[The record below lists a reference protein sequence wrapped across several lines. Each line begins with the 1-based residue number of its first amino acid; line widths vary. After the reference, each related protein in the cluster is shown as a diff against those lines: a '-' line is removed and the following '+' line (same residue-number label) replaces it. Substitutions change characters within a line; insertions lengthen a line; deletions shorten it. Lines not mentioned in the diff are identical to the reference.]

1 MSDHTLLLVEDEG
14 LDRTQNVVNSVGG
27 IIETNIKI
35 LPGTI
40 DLIIEV
46 LKLKISEMNSKCPHL
61 TSFTDSPYS
70 RKIFSVRSLEMFI

>member
-1 MSDHTLLLVEDEG
+1 MSDHDLTLLLVEDEG

-40 DLIIEV
+40 DLII
-46 LKLKISEMNSKCPHL
+46 
-61 TSFTDSPYS
+61 
-70 RKIFSVRSLEMFI
+70 